1 MCLNDLTI
9 EGKSAGGYLA
19 CLDLQKL
26 FAKIPKQ
33 RFAWRVWCDFPPVRI
48 RNFAVQNLHL
58 KIFDKKV
65 HFFLERKITERRLRW
80 SEGTGDGDGLAT
92 VILACRNANEI
103 GSVWFSDDVCHFVFL
118 LLMAHN
124 FDLER
129 QKAVHER
136 KLQTCSLYHGSSV
149 KSATYV
155 PKYALTGVWEFG
167 AEKYRKDPPRNSE
180 RICFKNV
187 SKHEKN
193 GEKQRKTEILRYPFF
208 GADVHNQPK
217 IYIENPAESSH
228 ISSYICRF
236 TSSLL

>member
-1 MCLNDLTI
+1 MDNS
-9 EGKSAGGYLA
+9 E
-19 CLDLQKL
+19 
-26 FAKIPKQ
+26 IPKQ
-33 RFAWRVWCDFPPVRI
+33 RFAWRVWCDFPPACI
-48 RNFAVQNLHL
+48 QNFAVQNLYL
-58 KIFDKKV
+58 KMFDKKV

-129 QKAVHER
+129 QKAVQER

-155 PKYALTGVWEFG
+155 PKYAPTGVLGIWC
-167 AEKYRKDPPRNSE
+167 RKIQKS
-180 RICFKNV
+180 
-187 SKHEKN
+187 
-193 GEKQRKTEILRYPFF
+193 
-208 GADVHNQPK
+208 
-217 IYIENPAESSH
+217 
-228 ISSYICRF
+228 
-236 TSSLL
+236 

>member
-1 MCLNDLTI
+1 MDNS
-9 EGKSAGGYLA
+9 E
-19 CLDLQKL
+19 
-26 FAKIPKQ
+26 IPKQ
-33 RFAWRVWCDFPPVRI
+33 RLTGRVWCDFPPVRI

-65 HFFLERKITERRLRW
+65 HFFLKRKITECRLRW
-80 SEGTGDGDGLAT
+80 SKGTGDGDGLAT
-92 VILACRNANEI
+92 IILACRNANEI

-155 PKYALTGVWEFG
+155 PKYAPTGVWGIWCRKIQNRSAPKFR
-167 AEKYRKDPPRNSE
+167 ADLLQKCEKTREKRRKT
-180 RICFKNV
+180 K
-187 SKHEKN
+187 KN
-193 GEKQRKTEILRYPFF
+193 GDRT
-208 GADVHNQPK
+208 
-217 IYIENPAESSH
+217 
-228 ISSYICRF
+228 ISVFWSE
-236 TSSLL
+236 